1 MSYRLVDS
9 DAVDPTPDRPC
20 ELRRLTDAAGLE
32 QMAVNRFRAEPG
44 EQIPLMYHSHERQ
57 EEAFFVLSGT
67 LFVETPEE
75 TFEVDEGCL
84 FAVSPGDPQRA
95 HNPEDADAPVD
106 VLAIGAPKV
115 SGDAT
120 AYDP

>member
-1 MSYRLVDS
+1 MSYRVVDS
-9 DAVDPTPDRPC
+9 TTAEPTPDRPC

-32 QMAVNRFRAEPG
+32 QMAINRFRAEPG
-44 EQIPLMYHSHERQ
+44 EQIPLKYHSHEKQ

-75 TFEVDEGCL
+75 TFEVVEGCL
-84 FAVSPGDPQRA
+84 FTVSPGDPQRA
-95 HNPEDADAPVD
+95 HNPEDADDPVE

>member
-9 DAVDPTPDRPC
+9 NAVDPTPDRPC
-20 ELRRLTDAAGLE
+20 ELRRLTDAAELQ
-32 QMAVNRFRAEPG
+32 QMAINRFRADPG
-44 EQIPLMYHSHERQ
+44 EQIPLAYHVHDEQ

-75 TFEVDEGCL
+75 TFEVEEGCL

-95 HNPEDADAPVD
+95 YNPEDAESAVE
-106 VLAIGAPKV
+106 VLAIGAPNV

-120 AYDP
+120 AYEP